1 MNWLNIIII
10 ILIGLFALEIFKH
23 IFIKKIYKTLLI
35 LILVIVSLLIFSF
48 YASKDNPNNQ
58 AITAG
63 ATIVDSAKTLKD
75 NFDIN
80 EIKTGVLSELNKQKE
95 ETKKT
100 LSKIQND

>member
-10 ILIGLFALEIFKH
+10 ILVGLFAMEILKH
-23 IFIKKIYKTLLI
+23 LFIKKIYKTLLI
-35 LILVIVSLLIFSF
+35 LILIIVSLLIFSF
-48 YASKDNPNNQ
+48 YASKNNPNNQ

-63 ATIVDSAKTLKD
+63 ATIVDSAKDLTN

-80 EIKTGVLSELNKQKE
+80 EIKTGIFSELNKQTE